1 MRAQYGFTST
11 YYQYLYHRH
20 FILTCIVESSSLS
33 ENLCTLNHI
42 HFVSQNIC
50 DNNMEN
56 IVWPIHSGKAW
67 SNIWQLN
74 VNQPLFWF
82 CTLHPRRRSWAER
95 SSGQIRFETKA
106 QQKGKGSAAAVGC
119 FRVLQSTKAL
129 KYTLFFFRN
138 NLNYECLLHNG
149 AHSSRWSLYI

>member
-1 MRAQYGFTST
+1 MRAQYGFTFT
-11 YYQYLYHRH
+11 YYQYHRH

-42 HFVSQNIC
+42 HFVFQNIC

-56 IVWPIHSGKAW
+56 IVWPIYSGKAW
-67 SNIWQLN
+67 SNIWQFN

-106 QQKGKGSAAAVGC
+106 QQKGKGSAAAAAVGWF

-129 KYTLFFFRN
+129 KYTLFFS
-138 NLNYECLLHNG
+138 
-149 AHSSRWSLYI
+149 ATIWSMNVCRIMD